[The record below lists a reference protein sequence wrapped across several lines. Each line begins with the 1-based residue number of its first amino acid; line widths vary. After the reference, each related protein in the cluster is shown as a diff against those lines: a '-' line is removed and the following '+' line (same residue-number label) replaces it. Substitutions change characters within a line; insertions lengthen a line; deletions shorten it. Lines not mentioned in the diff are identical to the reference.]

1 MVILFSSDLTQPW
14 YYIPMD
20 RKSKILLIIIIILAV
35 VSVGFT
41 FYKTVILGDFEIIEV
56 PPSAELNI

>member
-1 MVILFSSDLTQPW
+1 
-14 YYIPMD
+14 MD